1 MLTQLTLLC
10 NNSSPFKDFSALS
23 KIIYRSSFKN
33 YCSYEQ
39 CGTRSCYCFMGFF
52 LIHARMFIF
61 DLDINECDTSYPC
74 QHGDCIN
81 TPGSFFC
88 TCHTGFTDPYCSTG
102 NSFTLSFSA
111 KNKVKPQSECKK
123 SPMIQLSCNSPFDD
137 DY

>member
-1 MLTQLTLLC
+1 MSNVKQDLVTA
-10 NNSSPFKDFSALS
+10 SWV
-23 KIIYRSSFKN
+23 
-33 YCSYEQ
+33 
-39 CGTRSCYCFMGFF
+39 FF

-111 KNKVKPQSECKK
+111 KNKVKPPSECKK
-123 SPMIQLSCNSPFDD
+123 ISNDTIVL
-137 DY
+137 